1 MGAHHSTTGNLDEQ
15 ALTHRCLNA
24 MFLTSILSETSQKAS
39 NCHEDS
45 DSSATG
51 MVQIGLREV
60 EILIEA
66 VKKVIFKSTN

>member
-1 MGAHHSTTGNLDEQ
+1 
-15 ALTHRCLNA
+15 
-24 MFLTSILSETSQKAS
+24 MFLTSILSETSQKSS
-39 NCHEDS
+39 NCREDS

-60 EILIEA
+60 AILIEA